1 MSRIQQHLL
10 AETMCIAAV
19 AARAALWN
27 DNFND
32 NHEITQRRS
41 ESICG
46 EDPAVTSCSPGI
58 ERKRRNMGASCGL
71 SSAEQQ
77 LPRRSK
83 AGRIDRCR
91 TKSANRQHRLETFK
105 RWMTRALP
113 ASCGLGSAEQQLP
126 TGQLGTSGKG
136 HFSGTA
142 SLVAAQQ

>member
-10 AETMCIAAV
+10 SETMCIAAV

-41 ESICG
+41 ESIYG

-58 ERKRRNMGASCGL
+58 ARKRRNMGASCGL

-91 TKSANRQHRLETFK
+91 TKSANRQ
-105 RWMTRALP
+105 RAFFRHCQP
-113 ASCGLGSAEQQLP
+113 SGLGGVPNSRFASKALQ
-126 TGQLGTSGKG
+126 GWA
-136 HFSGTA
+136 TA
-142 SLVAAQQ
+142 PLEPSKRQF